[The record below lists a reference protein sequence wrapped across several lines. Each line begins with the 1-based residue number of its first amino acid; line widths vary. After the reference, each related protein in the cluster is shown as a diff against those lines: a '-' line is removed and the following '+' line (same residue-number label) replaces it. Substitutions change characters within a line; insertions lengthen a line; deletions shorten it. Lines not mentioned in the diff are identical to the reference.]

1 MGRKIG
7 LKGTQRGELC
17 WVCDVF
23 FKKKK
28 KTKQGLP
35 ERSGVRTS
43 PSNARALTPGW
54 GAEIPHASRQKQTN
68 KPAKHKAGN
77 IVKNSINTLRKVD
90 IKKILSR

>member
-23 FKKKK
+23 LKKN
-28 KTKQGLP
+28 KQGFP
-35 ERSGVRTS
+35 KRSGVRTS
-43 PSNARALTPGW
+43 SSNARALTPGG

-77 IVKNSINTLRKVD
+77 IVKSSINTLRKVD